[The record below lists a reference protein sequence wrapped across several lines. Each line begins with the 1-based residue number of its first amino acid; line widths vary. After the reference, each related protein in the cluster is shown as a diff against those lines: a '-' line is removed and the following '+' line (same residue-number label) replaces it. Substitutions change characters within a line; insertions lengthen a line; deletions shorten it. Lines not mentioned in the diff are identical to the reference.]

1 MASPRGPPER
11 RDGLLHEIFDVLDQK
26 QRGFVSK
33 VELSHILDAMQAD
46 AGRHR
51 LSIPEGLSPRKILR
65 DCRVNLQDMTGFL
78 EELTVAD
85 LEDVKWFAESVVK
98 VETELR
104 DLWVD
109 ALRRWQEDLLR
120 LQSRELHQYLLNSQ
134 PKAVSRWLQLRD
146 GAVGANSPGGGT
158 ASGLG
163 FSLHEVET
171 LFAANTAEEINSY
184 QQQMEP
190 FLQALDIRRQL
201 EFGGSNDQVKVL
213 LQQLSDLAESNR
225 DLACLLIHEDSLGMA
240 CGFTKTAITVS
251 EPSPPMSSE
260 VILEASK
267 LIMTLLSHSLHLNC
281 EHPKCTA
288 MLCSFLET
296 DYDPDAVEA
305 PVLSPLPRIS
315 SRDRC
320 SLGSVGGRASI
331 LVAAAGPRKPQTIST
346 WVENLVTTE
355 YDLDRGDF
363 VDKLIK
369 YDEQRLRSEEV
380 SESLFSHGRTIP
392 LLLGRLNL
400 SSPLSTHERRTPLR
414 THLLKFLLN
423 ILSSSGDRGRRLFR
437 SAKGMQVLST
447 ILRGDSWGEPLDEA
461 SQDFEET
468 AELPPSEWQGVYDAK
483 DLRYY
488 PCDFV
493 DDKFYGPK
501 DRVLAAAFLEYL
513 CSEELWGEDQLMEEV
528 LASKGLLQVLCRV
541 PSCQNLLRV
550 ILRHRRFGET
560 LERSASMLAERFVEG
575 QLRPLLSPSLPR
587 LSVPF
592 SFGGFS
598 TPEHREALQA
608 FHRAYMEAET
618 KNSRM
623 RILSFMYHHLQNA
636 QGVDQEDVDELS
648 RLLAAHLPPE
658 VLPVAM
664 AVFLAQEAGAAART
678 ECLYLLRLVQLY
690 QLRSTVPNFVVEL
703 EGRLRSLSQ
712 EAPSSEALSLTASLS
727 SSLVKRFPRSTPCEL
742 VQSLITLL
750 REFTEPVKATRQ
762 ELQILAFSRLCFYLP
777 PQKTSQDSAAAL
789 WAELG
794 LSDRKLRKVQE
805 TLLQIPAQMLEA
817 PFTDFSHPNC
827 CMLHRDGYLSLLQLT
842 LDEQML
848 AFIYCGGAW
857 MLWANSLNTSAL
869 TECSKV
875 PSYFGV
881 A

>member
-1 MASPRGPPER
+1 M
-11 RDGLLHEIFDVLDQK
+11 
-26 QRGFVSK
+26 
-33 VELSHILDAMQAD
+33 
-46 AGRHR
+46 
-51 LSIPEGLSPRKILR
+51 
-65 DCRVNLQDMTGFL
+65 
-78 EELTVAD
+78 
-85 LEDVKWFAESVVK
+85 
-98 VETELR
+98 
-104 DLWVD
+104 
-109 ALRRWQEDLLR
+109 
-120 LQSRELHQYLLNSQ
+120 
-134 PKAVSRWLQLRD
+134 
-146 GAVGANSPGGGT
+146 
-158 ASGLG
+158 
-163 FSLHEVET
+163 
-171 LFAANTAEEINSY
+171 
-184 QQQMEP
+184 
-190 FLQALDIRRQL
+190 
-201 EFGGSNDQVKVL
+201 
-213 LQQLSDLAESNR
+213 
-225 DLACLLIHEDSLGMA
+225 
-240 CGFTKTAITVS
+240 
-251 EPSPPMSSE
+251 
-260 VILEASK
+260 
-267 LIMTLLSHSLHLNC
+267 
-281 EHPKCTA
+281 
-288 MLCSFLET
+288 
-296 DYDPDAVEA
+296 
-305 PVLSPLPRIS
+305 
-315 SRDRC
+315 
-320 SLGSVGGRASI
+320 
-331 LVAAAGPRKPQTIST
+331 
-346 WVENLVTTE
+346 
-355 YDLDRGDF
+355 
-363 VDKLIK
+363 DKLIK
-369 YDEQRLRSEEV
+369 YDEQRLRQTQEV

-400 SSPLSTHERRTPLR
+400 SSPLSNHERRTPLR

-447 ILRGDSWGEPLDEA
+447 VLRGDSWGEPLDEA
-461 SQDFEET
+461 SNFEET
-468 AELPPSEWQGVYDAK
+468 AELPPSEWQGLYEAQ

-513 CSEELWGEDQLMEEV
+513 CSEELWGEDRLMEEL

-541 PSCQNLLRV
+541 SSCQNLLRV
-550 ILRHRRFGET
+550 ILRHRRFGEA
-560 LERSASMLAERFVEG
+560 LECSATTLAERFVEG

-608 FHRAYMEAET
+608 FHRAYMDAET

-623 RILSFMYHHLQNA
+623 RILSFMYHHLQSA

-664 AVFLAQEAGAAART
+664 AVFLAPCEESDAAART

-690 QLRSTVPNFVVEL
+690 QLRGTVPKFVVEL
-703 EGRLRSLSQ
+703 EGRLRSLS
-712 EAPSSEALSLTASLS
+712 EAGSEALCLTAPLS
-727 SSLVKRFPRSTPCEL
+727 PSLVKRFPRSTPCEL
-742 VQSLITLL
+742 VQSLAGLL

-777 PQKTSQDSAAAL
+777 PQKTSQDSSAAL

-827 CMLHRDGYLSLLQLT
+827 CMLHREGYLSLLQLT

-875 PSYFGV
+875 PAYFGV